1 MGWVPLPRSF
11 PISWYCK
18 LDTGM
23 QKPKLHPELQMQQ
36 MLQVDLLLR
45 PANST
50 SLVPTWH
57 GAPSQVNHISQKG
70 TPKQPPTKIYNTV
83 PKVIKTQDPGTTRP
97 EGNSTHLKTHRRSSP
112 RKFVKHV
119 FKANT
124 IDRPLRIRFL
134 TS

>member
-1 MGWVPLPRSF
+1 MGLEPPRSF

-45 PANST
+45 LANLT

-57 GAPSQVNHISQKG
+57 GAPSQVNHTGLNWSTSTAPHNNFQNNSQSLE
-70 TPKQPPTKIYNTV
+70 
-83 PKVIKTQDPGTTRP
+83 TQDPGTTQP
-97 EGNSTHLKTHRRSSP
+97 EGNSIHLTIFCSRCEKQTIG
-112 RKFVKHV
+112 VKNAYCSRCEN
-119 FKANT
+119 KQ
-124 IDRPLRIRFL
+124 
-134 TS
+134 